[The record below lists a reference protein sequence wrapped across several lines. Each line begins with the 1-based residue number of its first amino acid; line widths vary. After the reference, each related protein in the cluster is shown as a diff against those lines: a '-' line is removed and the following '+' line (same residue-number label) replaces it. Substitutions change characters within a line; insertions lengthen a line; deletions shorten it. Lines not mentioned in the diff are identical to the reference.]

1 MTTGVRGT
9 REPRAPTL
17 LDALLPVVVLI
28 GLLALTIWL
37 FGISATD
44 GPLQVALLLSAAFAS
59 LMALKN
65 GYTSAA
71 VADAAIGGVT
81 TAMSAIFI
89 LLAVGAL
96 IGTWN
101 MAGTIPTVV
110 DYGVLL
116 LNPTIF
122 FVTTAA
128 ICAIVGMVTGSSW
141 TTAGT
146 LGVAFVG
153 MAKVMGLSEA
163 AAAGAV
169 ICGAYFGDKMSPL
182 SETTILV
189 PKLVG
194 RGLTTS
200 QHISNMFWTA
210 GPAIGISLLIFLVI
224 GLTAEPAGG
233 VSTQAAIDTLEAT
246 FNISVLNLLPLAL
259 LVLFTIRKVPPFL
272 AILGSALFA
281 GILACFT
288 QWTVVKAFVDDPALG
303 PVATGIK
310 AIYGAMATG
319 FVSKSG
325 NPAIDQL
332 FSRGGMASLLTTV
345 WLVLGAL
352 SFAAIMEHAGFLER
366 LLQPIVARAPSRG
379 RLIAAVT
386 GSGVGLNVIAGDQ
399 YVADVLPARMFRGEF
414 ERRGLAP
421 QVLSR
426 AVEDSG
432 TVTSVLVP
440 WNTCGAYI
448 SGVLGVS
455 TASYFPYCFFNFIS
469 PILDV
474 VYGFVGFKVPSAT
487 PDDGGGRRCGCS
499 GRCRSQCGCRRT
511 PGLTAHRSVRL
522 GLEHL
527 ACLEVRGVLLLGDLG
542 PAEVEC
548 PDLFDQ
554 HLRDEGLGEVL
565 VVGRDDVPRG
575 PGRRRGGQRV
585 LECAGV
591 GVPVAALGDVGG
603 VELPFLA
610 RRVEPRE
617 EALLLHVLRDVEE
630 ELDDPRPGPVEVALE
645 GVDVLVALLPETL
658 VALARREPLRAR
670 ATRDAP

>member
-1 MTTGVRGT
+1 MSAVVDTER
-9 REPRAPTL
+9 RPRPPTL
-17 LDALLPVVVLI
+17 LDAVLPVVVLI
-28 GLLALTIWL
+28 GLIALTIVL

-71 VADAAIGGVT
+71 IADAAIGGVT
-81 TAMSAIFI
+81 TAMSAVFI

-110 DYGVLL
+110 DYGVRL

-122 FVTTAA
+122 FATTAA
-128 ICAIVGMVTGSSW
+128 ICAVVGMVTGSSW

-163 AAAGAV
+163 PAAGAV
-169 ICGAYFGDKMSPL
+169 ICGAYFGDKMTPL

-194 RGLTTS
+194 RGLTVGR
-200 QHISNMFWTA
+200 HVRNMFWTA
-210 GPAIGISLLIFLVI
+210 GPALGISLVAFLILGFAA
-224 GLTAEPAGG
+224 TPKGG
-233 VSTQAAIDTLEAT
+233 VSTEAALDVLEGE
-246 FNISVLNLLPLAL
+246 FNITVLNLLPLAL
-259 LVLFTIRKVPPFL
+259 LVVFTVKKVPPFL

-288 QWTVVKAFVDDPALG
+288 QWTVVKAFVGQPDLN

-310 AIYGAMATG
+310 GIYASMATG
-319 FVSKSG
+319 FVSKTG

-332 FSRGGMASLLTTV
+332 FSRGGMSSLLTTV
-345 WLVLGAL
+345 WLVLAAL
-352 SFAAIMEHAGFLER
+352 AFAAIMEHAGFLER
-366 LLQPIVARAPSRG
+366 LLQPVVARAPTRG
-379 RLIAAVT
+379 RLILAVN
-386 GSGVGLNVIAGDQ
+386 GSAIGLNVIAGDQ
-399 YVADVLPARMFRGEF
+399 YVADVLPARMFRDEF

-421 QVLSR
+421 EVLSR

-448 SGVLGVS
+448 SGVLGVPTS
-455 TASYFPYCFFNFIS
+455 AYFPYCFFNFLS

-474 VYGFVGFKVPSAT
+474 AYGFLGFKVPSA
-487 PDDGGGRRCGCS
+487 P
-499 GRCRSQCGCRRT
+499 
-511 PGLTAHRSVRL
+511 PGEGNALPSV
-522 GLEHL
+522 
-527 ACLEVRGVLLLGDLG
+527 
-542 PAEVEC
+542 
-548 PDLFDQ
+548 
-554 HLRDEGLGEVL
+554 
-565 VVGRDDVPRG
+565 
-575 PGRRRGGQRV
+575 
-585 LECAGV
+585 
-591 GVPVAALGDVGG
+591 
-603 VELPFLA
+603 
-610 RRVEPRE
+610 E
-617 EALLLHVLRDVEE
+617 EA
-630 ELDDPRPGPVEVALE
+630 PQ
-645 GVDVLVALLPETL
+645 
-658 VALARREPLRAR
+658 RERS
-670 ATRDAP
+670 TT

>member
-1 MTTGVRGT
+1 VADGRTPSEAAGRS
-9 REPRAPTL
+9 PRAPSL

-28 GLLALTIWL
+28 GLIALTIAL
-37 FGISATD
+37 FGVSATD

-71 VADAAIGGVT
+71 IADAAIGGVT

-110 DYGVLL
+110 DYGVRI

-122 FVTTAA
+122 YLTTAV
-128 ICAIVGMVTGSSW
+128 ICAVVGMVTGSSW

-153 MAKVMGLSEA
+153 MAKVMGVSEEI
-163 AAAGAV
+163 AAGAV
-169 ICGAYFGDKMSPL
+169 ICGAYFGDKMTPL

-194 RGLTTS
+194 RGLTTN
-200 QHISNMFWTA
+200 QHIRNMFWTA
-210 GPAIGISLLIFLVI
+210 GPALGISLVIFLI
-224 GLTAEPAGG
+224 LGLTATSAGA
-233 VSTQAAIDTLEAT
+233 VSTDAALDTLEGE
-246 FNISVLNLLPLAL
+246 FNITVLNLLPLAL
-259 LVLFTIRKVPPFL
+259 LVVFTLRKVPPFL

-288 QWTVVKAFVDDPALG
+288 QWTVVKAFVDDPTLG

-310 AIYGAMATG
+310 GIYGAMATG
-319 FVSKSG
+319 FVSKTG

-332 FSRGGMASLLTTV
+332 FSRGGMASLLTTI
-345 WLVLGAL
+345 WLVLAAL

-366 LLQPIVARAPSRG
+366 LLRTVVERAPTRG
-379 RLIAAVT
+379 RLIAAVNA
-386 GSGVGLNVIAGDQ
+386 SGVGLNVIAGDQ
-399 YVADVLPARMFRGEF
+399 YVADVLPARMFSSEF
-414 ERRGLAP
+414 KRRGLAP

-455 TASYFPYCFFNFIS
+455 TASYFPYCFFNFLS
-469 PILDV
+469 PVLDV
-474 VYGFVGFKVPSAT
+474 VYGFVGFKVPALVREPTAT
-487 PDDGGGRRCGCS
+487 
-499 GRCRSQCGCRRT
+499 
-511 PGLTAHRSVRL
+511 
-522 GLEHL
+522 
-527 ACLEVRGVLLLGDLG
+527 
-542 PAEVEC
+542 
-548 PDLFDQ
+548 
-554 HLRDEGLGEVL
+554 
-565 VVGRDDVPRG
+565 
-575 PGRRRGGQRV
+575 
-585 LECAGV
+585 
-591 GVPVAALGDVGG
+591 
-603 VELPFLA
+603 
-610 RRVEPRE
+610 
-617 EALLLHVLRDVEE
+617 EALPEAPAPSE
-630 ELDDPRPGPVEVALE
+630 ATTPVS
-645 GVDVLVALLPETL
+645 G
-658 VALARREPLRAR
+658 
-670 ATRDAP
+670 